1 MGLIAKI
8 KEIIYKVKD
17 YDRLESDYCTV
28 LDMVTGARLSKPNY
42 TMDAVREAFNE
53 FLDEHDKEVYK
64 PAETVEKILNRIE
77 KDATWLVISVYKNG
91 RGWQLFREGYKID
104 EEDLTERERDWL
116 ESWVF
121 AAYNGGLFQKR
132 KATDIF
138 TNHPDPHFRPP
149 CKNGDPCHEKAPRGS
164 KTGLQGIK
172 DKALRS
178 AYPQQLCEHIVDI
191 CEELYAKR

>member
-1 MGLIAKI
+1 MKVIDKI
-8 KEIIYKVKD
+8 KDLIFKIKD

-42 TMDAVREAFNE
+42 KMDSIREAFNE

-77 KDATWLVISVYKNG
+77 KDATWMVISVYKNG

-104 EEDLTERERDWL
+104 EEDLTEREREWL

-132 KATDIF
+132 K
-138 TNHPDPHFRPP
+138 
-149 CKNGDPCHEKAPRGS
+149 KK
-164 KTGLQGIK
+164 K
-172 DKALRS
+172 
-178 AYPQQLCEHIVDI
+178 
-191 CEELYAKR
+191 

>member
-1 MGLIAKI
+1 MNVFRKI

-28 LDMVTGARLSKPNY
+28 LDMMTGGILSKPNY
-42 TMDAVREAFNE
+42 TMDSVREAFNA
-53 FLDEHDKEVYK
+53 FLDQRDKVVYK

-77 KDATWLVISVYKNG
+77 KDATWMVISVYKNG

-121 AAYNGGLFQKR
+121 AAYNSGLFQKR
-132 KATDIF
+132 K
-138 TNHPDPHFRPP
+138 
-149 CKNGDPCHEKAPRGS
+149 KK
-164 KTGLQGIK
+164 
-172 DKALRS
+172 
-178 AYPQQLCEHIVDI
+178 
-191 CEELYAKR
+191 

>member
-1 MGLIAKI
+1 MKKKFMKNQRQLFIQVRLFQI
-8 KEIIYKVKD
+8 KEIIFKVKD
-17 YDRLESDYCTV
+17 YDRLEDDYCTV

-42 TMDAVREAFNE
+42 TMDAVRDAFNE

-77 KDATWLVISVYKNG
+77 KDATWMVISVYKNG

-132 KATDIF
+132 K
-138 TNHPDPHFRPP
+138 
-149 CKNGDPCHEKAPRGS
+149 KK
-164 KTGLQGIK
+164 
-172 DKALRS
+172 
-178 AYPQQLCEHIVDI
+178 
-191 CEELYAKR
+191 

>member
-1 MGLIAKI
+1 M
-8 KEIIYKVKD
+8 ED
-17 YDRLESDYCTV
+17 DYCTV

-77 KDATWLVISVYKNG
+77 KDATWMVISVYKNG

-116 ESWVF
+116 ESWVHV
-121 AAYNGGLFQKR
+121 AYNSGLFQK
-132 KATDIF
+132 K
-138 TNHPDPHFRPP
+138 
-149 CKNGDPCHEKAPRGS
+149 KK
-164 KTGLQGIK
+164 K
-172 DKALRS
+172 
-178 AYPQQLCEHIVDI
+178 
-191 CEELYAKR
+191 

>member
-8 KEIIYKVKD
+8 KEIIFKVKD
-17 YDRLESDYCTV
+17 YDRLEDDYCTV

-42 TMDAVREAFNE
+42 TMDAVRDAFNEFLFNE

-77 KDATWLVISVYKNG
+77 KDATWMVISVYKNG

-121 AAYNGGLFQKR
+121 AAYNSGLFQKR
-132 KATDIF
+132 K
-138 TNHPDPHFRPP
+138 
-149 CKNGDPCHEKAPRGS
+149 KK
-164 KTGLQGIK
+164 
-172 DKALRS
+172 
-178 AYPQQLCEHIVDI
+178 
-191 CEELYAKR
+191 

>member
-1 MGLIAKI
+1 MIKRKGLLSLWKNIMKKKFMKNQRQLFIQVRLFQI
-8 KEIIYKVKD
+8 KEIIFKVKD
-17 YDRLESDYCTV
+17 YDRLEDDYCTV

-42 TMDAVREAFNE
+42 TMDAVRDAFNE

-77 KDATWLVISVYKNG
+77 KDATWMVISVYKNG

-132 KATDIF
+132 K
-138 TNHPDPHFRPP
+138 
-149 CKNGDPCHEKAPRGS
+149 KK
-164 KTGLQGIK
+164 
-172 DKALRS
+172 
-178 AYPQQLCEHIVDI
+178 
-191 CEELYAKR
+191 